1 MNSNLSRPPFIQL
14 SKRYIVGFFAQLNFA
29 KRIKGLVSKVLRR
42 KPNGLK
48 PFFENEENDMEI

>member
-1 MNSNLSRPPFIQL
+1 MHKLVGLS
-14 SKRYIVGFFAQLNFA
+14 AQPNFG

-48 PFFENEENDMEI
+48 PFFENEENDLEILSQLKYYLEFE